1 MMPDRDRPTPPG
13 RYPVPAGTNR
23 SEQVIDRSRFIATVG
38 RAGTVDDARA
48 FIDAVRTEFPDATHN
63 CWAYVIGPP
72 GDTRTIGMSDA
83 GEPSGTA
90 GRPMLD
96 VLLGSGVGD
105 VVAVVTRYY
114 GGVKLG
120 RGGLVRAYGGS
131 VKLVLESL
139 RRTERVP
146 STELLIETGY
156 QAVTPLKGLIE
167 SLEGAILG
175 EEYGAAVAL
184 TVRVPNEHVERLLE
198 AIAGLTDGTASVEI
212 RGPAGED
219 KAGAKGSR
227 A

>member
-1 MMPDRDRPTPPG
+1 MPDRAKRRTPG

-23 SEQVIDRSRFIATVG
+23 SEQIIDRSRFIATVG

-63 CWAYVIGPP
+63 CWAYVVGPP

-96 VLLGSGVGD
+96 VLLGSGMGD

-120 RGGLVRAYGGS
+120 RGGLVRAYGGA
-131 VKLVLESL
+131 VKLALDDL
-139 RRTERVP
+139 PRTERVP
-146 STELLIETGY
+146 STELVVEFGY
-156 QAVTPLKGLIE
+156 PAVSPLKSILTG
-167 SLEGAILG
+167 LEGVIL
-175 EEYGAAVAL
+175 EEAYGATVTL
-184 TVRVPNEHVERLLE
+184 TIRVPNEHVERLME
-198 AIAGLTDGTASVEI
+198 ALAGLTDGAARVEL
-212 RGPAGED
+212 RGPSGE
-219 KAGAKGSR
+219 G
-227 A
+227 